1 MSDNPVTDALGGP
14 EGHARALR
22 EAADRIVRAPASE
35 TEPDEMTAAAVGLEP
50 PDMPPMVPH
59 VFTQPM
65 RTPLAIVCDVY
76 EEEGSGWVAMRAET
90 QLGSFVFFLTA
101 EVATNL
107 SADLANKANAAR
119 IRLHRPDNG
128 DS

>member
-1 MSDNPVTDALGGP
+1 MNDDQ
-14 EGHARALR
+14 
-22 EAADRIVRAPASE
+22 IIQAPASE
-35 TEPDEMTAAAVGLEP
+35 SEPTDIGSYADLQP

-65 RTPLAIVCDVY
+65 RIPLAIECDVY

-90 QLGSFVFFLTA
+90 PIGSFVFFLTP

-107 SADLANKANAAR
+107 SANLAEKANGAR
-119 IRLHRPDNG
+119 LRLHRPDNG
-128 DS
+128 DG